1 MEPHSGR
8 WKIPRRNRSPAYP
21 EGQEGHPQT
30 TAFLRA
36 GTGGPK
42 SLISQRNPKGMNH
55 QHRRL
60 VTVLTVTFALLF
72 AWSAWR
78 PWHPQ
83 DWLLENV
90 PVVAAVALAAW
101 IYFRVPFSRS
111 SWILVFLFLCFH
123 EIGAHYTYSEVPWRQ
138 WLASLTGTEPIGGRN
153 HFDRAVHF
161 LYGFLLVVPLRELLS
176 PFLRLPR
183 VWSWLISMGCSPRHG
198 PRRTRSHHGR
208 HPRRHLEVPDARRS
222 LKATPA
228 EYAAIQ

>member
-1 MEPHSGR
+1 
-8 WKIPRRNRSPAYP
+8 
-21 EGQEGHPQT
+21 
-30 TAFLRA
+30 
-36 GTGGPK
+36 
-42 SLISQRNPKGMNH
+42 MNH

-60 VTVLTVTFALLF
+60 VTVLAVAFALLF

-90 PVVAAVALAAW
+90 PVVAALALATW

-138 WLASLTGTEPIGGRN
+138 WLASLTGTEPISGRN

-176 PFLRLPR
+176 NFLRLPR
-183 VWSWLISMGCSPRHG
+183 VWSWLIPIDIILSTSLIYELIEWGAAVVFGGDLGQAYLGTQGDPW
-198 PRRTRSHHGR
+198 
-208 HPRRHLEVPDARRS
+208 DAHRDMA
-222 LKATPA
+222 LAGLGA
-228 EYAAIQ
+228 IMAAIPVAIWKSRTATEA